1 MSSMAL
7 AWLLLVHFIFL
18 DAHVDGQVSFHVINK
33 CPFRVWPA
41 AAPNTGHPVIADGGG
56 FLLQPGQGKQVKAPP
71 TWSGRFWGRTG
82 CSFGSDWGSGSGS
95 EPAGCQTGDCQG
107 LLSCNGSIGMP
118 PATLVEVSLQ
128 EDKSK
133 PSFYDVSLVDGYNL
147 PIAVSTRPADRN
159 CLINGCTKSPNS
171 VCPRELSVTDGSGGA
186 VVACKSACLAFDLD
200 VFCCRNSYGT
210 PETCKPTMYS
220 KMFKDACPS
229 YFSYAYDSP
238 PPLVNCYSK

>member
-1 MSSMAL
+1 MSSKAL

-71 TWSGRFWGRTG
+71 TWSGRLWAAPGAVSVRVRVRVRVRAQNLQVAKLVTVKACFPAMALLG
-82 CSFGSDWGSGSGS
+82 CLQ
-95 EPAGCQTGDCQG
+95 P
-107 LLSCNGSIGMP
+107 LLWR
-118 PATLVEVSLQ
+118 LKHVSLQ

-147 PIAVSTRPADRN
+147 PIAVSTRAADRN

-238 PPLVNCYSK
+238 LL